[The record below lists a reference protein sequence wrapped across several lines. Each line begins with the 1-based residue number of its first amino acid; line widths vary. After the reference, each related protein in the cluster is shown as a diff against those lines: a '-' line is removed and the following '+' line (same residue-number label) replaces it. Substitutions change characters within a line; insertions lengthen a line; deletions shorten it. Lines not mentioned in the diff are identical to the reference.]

1 MRQIPNFV
9 KNIYLI
15 TYVLESGKTRFLKTK
30 YQIIGPTIP
39 PRYMIFFFFKKKGR
53 THPRDKDI
61 SYHSYQKELSKS
73 NPCRADINEKEKLL
87 NMNLPLYSLSFKI
100 KGGLELDDSYEGHNY
115 RCHYICGQF

>member
-9 KNIYLI
+9 KNIYLV

-39 PRYMIFFFFKKKGR
+39 PRYMKSFFIFIFFKKGR

-73 NPCRADINEKEKLL
+73 NPCRADTNEKEKLL

-100 KGGLELDDSYEGHNY
+100 
-115 RCHYICGQF
+115 